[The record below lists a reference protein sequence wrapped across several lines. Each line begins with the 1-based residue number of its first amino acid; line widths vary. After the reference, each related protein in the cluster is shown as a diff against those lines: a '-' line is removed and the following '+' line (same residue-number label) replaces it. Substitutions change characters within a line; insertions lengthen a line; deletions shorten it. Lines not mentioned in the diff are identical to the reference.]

1 MSAIFKRTS
10 VRKFENKE
18 VEGAKIDLLLK
29 AAMAAP
35 SAANQQPWEFYVIKN
50 KATLAALADCSPYG
64 GCIRDAALA
73 IVPVYRKETMLPE
86 FAEIDLSIATENILL
101 EATELDLGAVWI
113 GIAPLK
119 DRMENVRKGLKIPDH
134 LVPFAIVPIGYPA
147 GEAKQQN
154 RFDAERVHFE

>member
-18 VEGAKIDLLLK
+18 VEGSKIDLLLK

-35 SAANQQPWEFYVIKN
+35 SAANQQPWEFFVVK
-50 KATLAALADCSPYG
+50 KKDTLSALAKCSPYG
-64 GCIRDAALA
+64 GCIADAAIA

-119 DRMENVRKGLKIPDH
+119 DRMDNVCKALNIPDH